1 MGENM
6 AERLHLRECLSMPQ
20 SMYQEVKLEDAS
32 QTVRESFR
40 AIPQRLTESA
50 SNDALIK
57 KAMKLRE
64 SATDKELFDKVIA
77 KLREAGAG
85 NERKLWKFPVSR
97 FGNKNGNG
105 RIYPRKLW
113 ENVIENQ
120 RDVWQGGCG
129 LADHPVEDDD
139 PGEFKTSAIVWLDMM
154 IDDANK
160 LIWAIGTFVGEYG
173 RLAQEIIEAGGRV
186 GFSSSGFGELDP
198 FDKTTI
204 NADTYQIERVADI
217 VTNPSQSVFGDI
229 GNAHENTNIEYS
241 KQSIV
246 ESQSP
251 KSKILKE
258 NTNMAAVNAV
268 ENKDKLQES
277 TQAPAAKSEM
287 SKMEKAIILKY
298 VENLTSEAEKIKNP
312 AERLKETNKILEMV
326 EESGDE
332 ELKEKVTESLIEARN
347 DLTKMIESAVAV
359 QSELGDLSTLA
370 ENVKDV
376 TKQGVLLNEQVKDY
390 ESLCHALEEKT
401 QALFNENKTLKAKL
415 ELKESAMKSKSLKN
429 NVSIIK
435 AYEKN
440 DKMVEALTR
449 VESAFNKLQENNRK
463 LSVTNT
469 RLEAENG
476 KLTTALRESEARL
489 KDKLRLNESKKIND
503 MEITINLLKEQ
514 VGRLQLKNKAL
525 DASLKAKEKEFREF
539 KEDQKM
545 ENHIEPKFE
554 SYVTDQLNFRENR
567 GIEVEKYWNDL
578 CNQYGEA
585 KMKPFEK
592 SIRGAK
598 TYREAFNNFIKNLSK
613 IEESAAEYEKAR
625 ISESIGNLKARKE
638 YLEEAG
644 METKFDKG
652 LSVDEI
658 NNREYE
664 EMKKK
669 GFI

>member
-1 MGENM
+1 M

-246 ESQSP
+246 ESQTP

-401 QALFNENKTLKAKL
+401 QALFNENKALKAKL
-415 ELKESAMKSKSLKN
+415 ELKESAIKSKSLKN

-476 KLTTALRESEARL
+476 KLTTALRESEAKL

>member
-1 MGENM
+1 M

-246 ESQSP
+246 ESQTP

-401 QALFNENKTLKAKL
+401 QALFNENKALKAKL
-415 ELKESAMKSKSLKN
+415 ELKESAIKSKSLKN

-525 DASLKAKEKEFREF
+525 DASLRAKEKEFREF

>member
-1 MGENM
+1 M

-258 NTNMAAVNAV
+258 NINMAAVNAV
-268 ENKDKLQES
+268 ENKLQES
-277 TQAPAAKSEM
+277 TQAPATKSEM

-401 QALFNENKTLKAKL
+401 QALFNENKALKAKL
-415 ELKESAMKSKSLKN
+415 ELKESAIKSKSLKN

-476 KLTTALRESEARL
+476 KLATALRESEARL

>member
-1 MGENM
+1 M

-246 ESQSP
+246 ESQTP

-258 NTNMAAVNAV
+258 NINMAAVNAV

-401 QALFNENKTLKAKL
+401 QALFNENKALKAKL
-415 ELKESAMKSKSLKN
+415 ELKESAIKSKSLKN

-476 KLTTALRESEARL
+476 KLTTALRESEAKL

-525 DASLKAKEKEFREF
+525 DASLRAKEKEFREF

>member
-1 MGENM
+1 M

-50 SNDALIK
+50 SNDAIIK

-401 QALFNENKTLKAKL
+401 QALFNENKALKAKL
-415 ELKESAMKSKSLKN
+415 ELKESAIKSKSLKN

-525 DASLKAKEKEFREF
+525 DASLRAKEKEFREF

>member
-1 MGENM
+1 M

-77 KLREAGAG
+77 KLKEAGAG

-129 LADHPVEDDD
+129 LADHPIEDDD

-401 QALFNENKTLKAKL
+401 QALFNENKSLKAKL
-415 ELKESAMKSKSLKN
+415 ELKESAIKSKSLKN

-476 KLTTALRESEARL
+476 KLTTALRESEAKL

-525 DASLKAKEKEFREF
+525 SASLKAKEKEFREF

>member
-1 MGENM
+1 M

-246 ESQSP
+246 ESKSP

-268 ENKDKLQES
+268 ENKDKLQEGI
-277 TQAPAAKSEM
+277 QAPAVKPEM

-401 QALFNENKTLKAKL
+401 QALFNENKALKAKL
-415 ELKESAMKSKSLKN
+415 ELKESAIKSKSLKN

-476 KLTTALRESEARL
+476 KLTTALRESEAKL

-525 DASLKAKEKEFREF
+525 NASLKAKEKEFREF

>member
-1 MGENM
+1 M

-258 NTNMAAVNAV
+258 NINMAAVNAV

-401 QALFNENKTLKAKL
+401 QALFNENKALKAKL
-415 ELKESAMKSKSLKN
+415 ELKESAIKSKSLKN

>member
-1 MGENM
+1 M

-246 ESQSP
+246 ESQTP

-401 QALFNENKTLKAKL
+401 QALFNENKALKAKL
-415 ELKESAMKSKSLKN
+415 ELKESAIKSKSLKN

-476 KLTTALRESEARL
+476 KLTTALRESEAKL

-525 DASLKAKEKEFREF
+525 NASLKAKEKEFREF

>member
-1 MGENM
+1 M

-246 ESQSP
+246 ESQTP

-258 NTNMAAVNAV
+258 NINMAAVNAV

-401 QALFNENKTLKAKL
+401 QALFNENKALKAKL
-415 ELKESAMKSKSLKN
+415 ELKENAIKSKSLKN

>member
-1 MGENM
+1 M
-6 AERLHLRECLSMPQ
+6 AERLHWRECLARPQ

-40 AIPQRLTESA
+40 ASPQRLTESG

-246 ESQSP
+246 ESQTP

-258 NTNMAAVNAV
+258 NINMAAVNAV
-268 ENKDKLQES
+268 ENKLQES

-401 QALFNENKTLKAKL
+401 QALFNENKALKAKL
-415 ELKESAMKSKSLKN
+415 ELKESAIKSKSLKN

-476 KLTTALRESEARL
+476 KLTTALRESEAKL

>member
-401 QALFNENKTLKAKL
+401 QALFNENKALKAKL
-415 ELKESAMKSKSLKN
+415 ELKESAIKSKSLKN

-525 DASLKAKEKEFREF
+525 DASLRAKEKEFREF

-554 SYVTDQLNFRENR
+554 SYVSDQLNFRENR

>member
-1 MGENM
+1 M

-401 QALFNENKTLKAKL
+401 QALFNENKALKAKL
-415 ELKESAMKSKSLKN
+415 ELKESAIKSKSLKN

-476 KLTTALRESEARL
+476 KLTTALRESEAKL

-525 DASLKAKEKEFREF
+525 NTSLKAKEKEFREF

>member
-1 MGENM
+1 M

-246 ESQSP
+246 ESQTP

-258 NTNMAAVNAV
+258 NINMAAVNAV

-401 QALFNENKTLKAKL
+401 QALFNENKALKAKL
-415 ELKESAMKSKSLKN
+415 ELKESAIKSKSLKN

>member
-1 MGENM
+1 M

-258 NTNMAAVNAV
+258 NINMAAVNAV

-415 ELKESAMKSKSLKN
+415 ELKESAIKSKSLKN

-476 KLTTALRESEARL
+476 KLTTALRESEAKL

-525 DASLKAKEKEFREF
+525 DASLRAKEKEFREF

-554 SYVTDQLNFRENR
+554 SYVSDQLNFRENR

>member
-1 MGENM
+1 M

-246 ESQSP
+246 ESQTP

-268 ENKDKLQES
+268 ENKLQES

-401 QALFNENKTLKAKL
+401 QALFNENKALKAKL
-415 ELKESAMKSKSLKN
+415 ELKESAIKSKSLKN

-476 KLTTALRESEARL
+476 KLTTALRESEAKL

>member
-1 MGENM
+1 
-6 AERLHLRECLSMPQ
+6 
-20 SMYQEVKLEDAS
+20 
-32 QTVRESFR
+32 
-40 AIPQRLTESA
+40 
-50 SNDALIK
+50 
-57 KAMKLRE
+57 
-64 SATDKELFDKVIA
+64 
-77 KLREAGAG
+77 
-85 NERKLWKFPVSR
+85 
-97 FGNKNGNG
+97 
-105 RIYPRKLW
+105 
-113 ENVIENQ
+113 
-120 RDVWQGGCG
+120 
-129 LADHPVEDDD
+129 
-139 PGEFKTSAIVWLDMM
+139 
-154 IDDANK
+154 
-160 LIWAIGTFVGEYG
+160 
-173 RLAQEIIEAGGRV
+173 
-186 GFSSSGFGELDP
+186 
-198 FDKTTI
+198 
-204 NADTYQIERVADI
+204 
-217 VTNPSQSVFGDI
+217 
-229 GNAHENTNIEYS
+229 
-241 KQSIV
+241 
-246 ESQSP
+246 
-251 KSKILKE
+251 
-258 NTNMAAVNAV
+258 
-268 ENKDKLQES
+268 
-277 TQAPAAKSEM
+277 
-287 SKMEKAIILKY
+287 
-298 VENLTSEAEKIKNP
+298 
-312 AERLKETNKILEMV
+312 
-326 EESGDE
+326 
-332 ELKEKVTESLIEARN
+332 
-347 DLTKMIESAVAV
+347 MIESAVAV

-401 QALFNENKTLKAKL
+401 QALFNENKALKAKL
-415 ELKESAMKSKSLKN
+415 ELKESAIKSKSLKN

-476 KLTTALRESEARL
+476 KLTTALRESEAKL

>member
-1 MGENM
+1 M

-401 QALFNENKTLKAKL
+401 QALFNENKALKAKL
-415 ELKESAMKSKSLKN
+415 ELKESAIKSKSLKN

-476 KLTTALRESEARL
+476 KLTTALRESEAKL

>member
-1 MGENM
+1 M

-246 ESQSP
+246 ESQTP

-258 NTNMAAVNAV
+258 NINMAAVNAV

-401 QALFNENKTLKAKL
+401 QALFNENKALKAKL
-415 ELKESAMKSKSLKN
+415 ELKESAIKSKSLKN

-476 KLTTALRESEARL
+476 KLATALRESEARL

>member
-1 MGENM
+1 M

-246 ESQSP
+246 ESQTP

-268 ENKDKLQES
+268 ENKGKLQES

-401 QALFNENKTLKAKL
+401 QALFNENKALKAKL
-415 ELKESAMKSKSLKN
+415 ELKESAIKSKSLKN

-476 KLTTALRESEARL
+476 KLTTALRESEAKL

>member
-246 ESQSP
+246 ESQTP

-401 QALFNENKTLKAKL
+401 QALFNENKALKAKL
-415 ELKESAMKSKSLKN
+415 ELKESAIKSKSLKN

-476 KLTTALRESEARL
+476 KLTTALRESEAKL

-525 DASLKAKEKEFREF
+525 NASLKAKEKEFREF